1 MHKRSKAPP
10 MTAKELEAYQRAV
23 AIAEYIRRIRAGL
36 D

>member
-1 MHKRSKAPP
+1 MHKRPKAPP
-10 MTAKELEAYQRAV
+10 MTPKQLEAYLRAV